1 MSETALV
8 IVKFLIGKSVGQ
20 FMLTVALF
28 FLIIIF
34 IPRDITELI
43 EARSDLPYAVQI
55 FSFAVAYL
63 IVLIL
68 KVTGYFFVSALPL
81 CQRRG
86 RAKRMLK
93 TLNSLSTEQLFLL
106 EPFLKTHSPTFRA
119 SWDNPDADALVN
131 AGIVRPAGSCIDGVS
146 VMFKIEPEYESLMLS
161 TWNPCTKRFDI
172 SR

>member
-55 FSFAVAYL
+55 F
-63 IVLIL
+63 
-68 KVTGYFFVSALPL
+68 
-81 CQRRG
+81 
-86 RAKRMLK
+86 
-93 TLNSLSTEQLFLL
+93 
-106 EPFLKTHSPTFRA
+106 
-119 SWDNPDADALVN
+119 
-131 AGIVRPAGSCIDGVS
+131 
-146 VMFKIEPEYESLMLS
+146 
-161 TWNPCTKRFDI
+161 
-172 SR
+172 

>member
-93 TLNSLSTEQLFLL
+93 TLNS
-106 EPFLKTHSPTFRA
+106 
-119 SWDNPDADALVN
+119 
-131 AGIVRPAGSCIDGVS
+131 
-146 VMFKIEPEYESLMLS
+146 
-161 TWNPCTKRFDI
+161 
-172 SR
+172 